1 VDDGSPPQTEQDDPV
16 SNAAAANGVRAVTSD
31 VPARP
36 STPPPP
42 TALGVE
48 DVLGKVASWEARKA
62 LGLRAQA
69 MLDALES
76 WRTPVAVP
84 VDSTLADSL
93 LLDPTPSEPAMQ
105 DSTGGTPVDRA
116 LPAVAAADE
125 PVPAGSTPSK
135 EQDAAVQTPPVPTP
149 QAAMADSLVM
159 ALVARSA
166 ARQDS
171 LRALRERE
179 DSRQAR
185 AQVSEEEDE
194 DERNVRA
201 TTNIKPLTADGQFDT
216 EAVGYTFTFGG
227 HPTLTSAQEQQRVLD
242 VQLAESGYDVF
253 ILTNAV
259 GEPLEYLVGWGLF
272 FSRGERDAAEAEF
285 SAILPET
292 RNILHLLPAE

>member
-1 VDDGSPPQTEQDDPV
+1 
-16 SNAAAANGVRAVTSD
+16 
-31 VPARP
+31 
-36 STPPPP
+36 
-42 TALGVE
+42 
-48 DVLGKVASWEARKA
+48 
-62 LGLRAQA
+62 
-69 MLDALES
+69 
-76 WRTPVAVP
+76 
-84 VDSTLADSL
+84 
-93 LLDPTPSEPAMQ
+93 
-105 DSTGGTPVDRA
+105 
-116 LPAVAAADE
+116 
-125 PVPAGSTPSK
+125 
-135 EQDAAVQTPPVPTP
+135 
-149 QAAMADSLVM
+149 MADSLVM

-272 FSRGERDAAEAEF
+272 FSRGERDAAETEF